1 MENENTIKNTAEP
14 YIEEKAP
21 EVSFRDAAFALCA
34 FGLGFVFTHFCM
46 RYPFG
51 LWDGILRS
59 AFGILTAVFAGT
71 KGVRFTVSQRVMFAA
86 AELFCLTPFFC
97 ANRDICFLSS
107 VFSFVLFLYLITCVS
122 GADSFGRHF
131 VRDLFLS
138 VLVRPFANF
147 TRLPVCV
154 FTVIKNGKNKHSK
167 NALYALLGLLLAV
180 PLTVVVAELL
190 ISSDEVFGDMVNGF
204 LENLPVFSSSR
215 LFWELLFALPI
226 AMYLFGAQCS
236 MEDNND
242 GYRNEAEAAAPEYRF
257 MPPVSVY
264 FAVSPIC
271 LFYLIYIIVQCGNIA
286 GVLGGSDSVRYSDFA
301 RQGFFELC
309 AIAVIN
315 LGVITLALTFSKRQ
329 EGDVKPPALRVYAI
343 MLSAFTLMIIATAL
357 IKMFMYIGEFGMTQL
372 RVYTSW
378 FMILLAFAFTVILIS
393 QIKEF
398 IVWKTL
404 FAGFVLMFA
413 VLCFGNFDGNIAAYN
428 INAYR
433 AGTMPELDVNMFNAL
448 GYAAVPPAAELF
460 SECNDDS
467 LRSDLED
474 FLQDQRMRDLTEDGF
489 AYFSLP
495 RILAEKKLK
504 KS

>member
-1 MENENTIKNTAEP
+1 MENENMIKNTAEP
-14 YIEEKAP
+14 YIEEKNP
-21 EVSFRDAAFALCA
+21 EVSFRDAVFAWCA
-34 FGLGFVFTHFCM
+34 FGLGFVFTHFCIQ
-46 RYPFG
+46 YPFG
-51 LWDGILRS
+51 LWGGLLWA
-59 AFGILTAVFAGT
+59 AFGILTAAFART
-71 KGVRFTVSQRVMFAA
+71 KGIRFTVPQRIMFGT

-131 VRDLFLS
+131 VRDIFLS
-138 VLVRPFANF
+138 VLVRPFADF

-154 FTVIKNGKNKHSK
+154 FSVIKNGKKKHSK

-204 LENLPVFSSSR
+204 LDNLPVFSTSR

-226 AMYLFGAQCS
+226 AMYIFGAQCS
-236 MEDNND
+236 MNENND
-242 GYRNEAEAAAPEYRF
+242 GYRNESEAAPGYRF

-271 LFYLIYIIVQCGNIA
+271 LFYFVYIIVQCRNIA

-315 LGVITLALTFSKRQ
+315 LGVIALALTFSKRR

-343 MLSAFTLMIIATAL
+343 MISAFTLMIIATAL

-378 FMILLAFAFTVILIS
+378 FMLLLAFAFTVILIS

-398 IVWKTL
+398 VVWKTL

-413 VLCFGNFDGNIAAYN
+413 LLCFGNFDGNIAAYN

-433 AGTMPELDVNMFNAL
+433 SGTLSELDVNMFNAL
-448 GYAAVPPAAELF
+448 GCAAVPPAAELF
-460 SECNDDS
+460 SECDNDS
-467 LRSDLED
+467 LRSELGD
-474 FLQDQRMRDLTEDGF
+474 FLQDQRRRDLTEDGF

-495 RILAEKKLK
+495 RILAEKMLK